1 MKMIKFSIRNNSK
14 KCVNCYK
21 GDRHA
26 IKFIYCDQ
34 FMVMG
39 FAQFTDRSGLKDI
52 ETTFNLDSAD
62 L

>member
-34 FMVMG
+34 FMVMS
-39 FAQFTDRSGLKDI
+39 FAQFTDRSGLD
-52 ETTFNLDSAD
+52 TVQNFV
-62 L
+62 